1 MSLIYVMV
9 GLLLGFVDSTHGM
22 GFGVTSSTVL
32 ITFGI
37 TPAIASASVHAAETV
52 VDLFSAAIH
61 RKLGNVDN
69 EIWLRMAVPGVLST
83 VLGASVLSR

>member
-22 GFGVTSSTVL
+22 GFGVTSSTAL

-37 TPAIASASVHAAETV
+37 TPAIASASVHAAEAV